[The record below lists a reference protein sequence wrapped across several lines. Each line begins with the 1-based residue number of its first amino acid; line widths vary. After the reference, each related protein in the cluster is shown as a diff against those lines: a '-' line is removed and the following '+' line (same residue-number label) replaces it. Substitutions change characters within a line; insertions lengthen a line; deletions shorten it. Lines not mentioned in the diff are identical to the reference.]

1 MEEQE
6 KRKGNPPAR
15 SLLAQAASLSLART
29 HTPLPPAAQAAHRA
43 CPHPPLT
50 SRPHPSARAP
60 LPHALSLSGRRAP
73 PVSSLPSPVVCN
85 RRDHHRPEPR
95 LVASP
100 LLLPSETWR
109 LVALSLAPAPSYP
122 VTPPL
127 LKPSRRN
134 CAPFSPPRQ
143 ASPVCATSPPFP
155 FLAAFKRAALSSSLH
170 HARP

>member
-85 RRDHHRPEPR
+85 RRDHRRSEPR

-100 LLLPSETWR
+100 LLLPSGTWR
-109 LVALSLAPAPSYP
+109 LAALSLAPAPSYP
-122 VTPPL
+122 VNPPPL
-127 LKPSRRN
+127 CLSHPVATVRHFRRRGKRRR
-134 CAPFSPPRQ
+134 CAPPHPLPLPGR
-143 ASPVCATSPPFP
+143 
-155 FLAAFKRAALSSSLH
+155 L
-170 HARP
+170 